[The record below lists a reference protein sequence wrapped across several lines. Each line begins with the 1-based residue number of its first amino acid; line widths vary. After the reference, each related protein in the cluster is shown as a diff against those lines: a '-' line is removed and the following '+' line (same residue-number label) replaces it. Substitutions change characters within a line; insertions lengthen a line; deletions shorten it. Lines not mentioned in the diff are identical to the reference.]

1 MANFIKCTEDRG
13 IGKQLVFINV
23 DHIATARFDPDT
35 GLLELAIT
43 GVSESITIRE
53 QEAEV
58 AVKKIEG
65 LV

>member
-1 MANFIKCTEDRG
+1 VANFIKCTEDRG